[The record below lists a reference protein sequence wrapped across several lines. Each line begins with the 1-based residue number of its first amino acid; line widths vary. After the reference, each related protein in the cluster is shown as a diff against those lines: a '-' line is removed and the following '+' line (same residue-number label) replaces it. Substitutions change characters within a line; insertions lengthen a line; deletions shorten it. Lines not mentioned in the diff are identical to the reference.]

1 MRLSPRAFSIA
12 ALAALALPAP
22 GALAQEAGDPAPAP
36 PAPVPAPP
44 TPSAEPVGP
53 PDPSQTPPVKKES
66 KFHRN
71 FFDETDGKLD
81 FSNFLA
87 KGGFF
92 PMPVIITEPAVDG
105 GFGVVA
111 QFITVNKDDPKRT
124 TRRMLGAVKT
134 GNGSYGYGYFQSGSA
149 FDDRV
154 SYKFGVGRGKV
165 TLKAYPDILPSGLE
179 YTNKYDY
186 GALASVRLHLA
197 DSRFSLGPLFDFRKL
212 HSRIDLDI
220 EDLPERFSDFERKL
234 KTGAL
239 GFGVHFDSRDNAMT
253 PTEGLNIYAEGKFN
267 DGAFGSDRDFQIYD
281 VHGYGFH
288 KLSPEWRLGAKVEV
302 DAIRGH
308 YPVYFA
314 SSINLRGIEAR
325 RYQGETAVSTELEI
339 TRQISPRWALLGF
352 AGLGFTDAG
361 GARIFDNS
369 GAKIAGGG
377 GFRYRIAR
385 KLGLDAGID
394 VAYGPSGAVFYLQ
407 FGHAWA
413 FNLD

>member
-1 MRLSPRAFSIA
+1 MRHLPCRSAAA
-12 ALAALALPAP
+12 ALTFLAAAPGAWAQEAGSAAGEPPVADDAGPAP
-22 GALAQEAGDPAPAP
+22 GASQPMDPAQPAT
-36 PAPVPAPP
+36 PVE
-44 TPSAEPVGP
+44 T
-53 PDPSQTPPVKKES
+53 ES
-66 KFHRN
+66 KFHRT

-105 GFGVVA
+105 GFGIVG
-111 QFITVNKDDPKRT
+111 QFITMSKDDPKRT

-149 FDDRV
+149 FDGKL
-154 SYKFGVGRGKV
+154 SYKFGVGRGKI

-179 YTNKYDY
+179 YTNKYEY

-197 DSRFSLGPLFDFRKL
+197 DPRFSLGPLLDFRKL
-212 HSRIDLDI
+212 RSSIDLNV
-220 EDLPERFSDFERKL
+220 KL
-234 KTGAL
+234 QPGAL
-239 GFGVHFDSRDNAMT
+239 GFGVHFDSRDNALT
-253 PTEGLNIYAEGKFN
+253 PTKGYNIYAEGKFN

-288 KLSPEWRLGAKVEV
+288 PLSSKWRLGAKVEV
-302 DAIRGH
+302 DAIRGD

-314 SSINLRGIEAR
+314 SSVNLRGVEAR
-325 RYQGETAVSTELEI
+325 RYQGETAVSTELEV

-361 GARIFDNS
+361 GARLFEDS
-369 GAKIAGGG
+369 GAKIAGGV

-385 KLGLDAGID
+385 KLGLDAGVD

>member
-1 MRLSPRAFSIA
+1 MRHLPCRSAAA
-12 ALAALALPAP
+12 ALTFLAAAPGAWAQEAGSAAGEPPVADDAGPAP
-22 GALAQEAGDPAPAP
+22 GASQPMDPAQPAT
-36 PAPVPAPP
+36 PVE
-44 TPSAEPVGP
+44 T
-53 PDPSQTPPVKKES
+53 ES
-66 KFHRN
+66 KFHRT

-105 GFGVVA
+105 GFGIVG
-111 QFITVNKDDPKRT
+111 QFITMSKDDPKRT

-149 FDDRV
+149 FDGKL
-154 SYKFGVGRGKV
+154 SYKFGVGRGKI

-179 YTNKYDY
+179 YTNKYEY

-197 DSRFSLGPLFDFRKL
+197 DPRFSLGPLLDFRKL
-212 HSRIDLDI
+212 RSSIDLNV
-220 EDLPERFSDFERKL
+220 EDLPDRFSDFDRKL
-234 KTGAL
+234 QTGAL
-239 GFGVHFDSRDNAMT
+239 GFGVHFDSRDNALT
-253 PTEGLNIYAEGKFN
+253 PTKGYNIYAEGKFN

-288 KLSPEWRLGAKVEV
+288 PLSSKWRLGAKVE
-302 DAIRGH
+302 A

-314 SSINLRGIEAR
+314 SSVNLRGVEAR
-325 RYQGETAVSTELEI
+325 RYQGETAVSTELEV

-361 GARIFDNS
+361 GARLFEDS
-369 GAKIAGGG
+369 GAKIAGGV

-385 KLGLDAGID
+385 KLGLDAGVD

>member
-1 MRLSPRAFSIA
+1 M
-12 ALAALALPAP
+12 P
-22 GALAQEAGDPAPAP
+22 GASQPMDPAQPAT
-36 PAPVPAPP
+36 PVE
-44 TPSAEPVGP
+44 T
-53 PDPSQTPPVKKES
+53 ES
-66 KFHRN
+66 KFHRT

-105 GFGVVA
+105 GFGIVG
-111 QFITVNKDDPKRT
+111 QFITMSKDDPKRT

-149 FDDRV
+149 FDGKV
-154 SYKFGVGRGKV
+154 SYKFGVGRGKI

-179 YTNKYDY
+179 YTNKYEY

-197 DSRFSLGPLFDFRKL
+197 DPRFSLGPLLDFRKL
-212 HSRIDLDI
+212 RSSIDLNV
-220 EDLPERFSDFERKL
+220 EDLPDRFSDFDRKL
-234 KTGAL
+234 QTGAL
-239 GFGVHFDSRDNAMT
+239 GFGVHFDSRDNALT
-253 PTEGLNIYAEGKFN
+253 PTKGYNIYAEGKFN

-288 KLSPEWRLGAKVEV
+288 PLSSKWRLGAKVEV
-302 DAIRGH
+302 DAIRGD

-314 SSINLRGIEAR
+314 SSVNLRGVEAR
-325 RYQGETAVSTELEI
+325 RYQGETAVSTELEV
-339 TRQISPRWALLGF
+339 TRQVSPRWALLGF

-361 GARIFDNS
+361 GARLFEDS
-369 GAKIAGGG
+369 GAKIAGGV

-385 KLGLDAGID
+385 KLGLDAGVD

>member
-1 MRLSPRAFSIA
+1 MRHLPCRSAAA
-12 ALAALALPAP
+12 ALTFLAAAPGAWAQEAGSAAGEPPVADDAGPAP
-22 GALAQEAGDPAPAP
+22 GASQPMDPAQPAT
-36 PAPVPAPP
+36 PVE
-44 TPSAEPVGP
+44 T
-53 PDPSQTPPVKKES
+53 ES
-66 KFHRN
+66 KFHRT

-105 GFGVVA
+105 GFGIVG
-111 QFITVNKDDPKRT
+111 QFITMSKDDPKRT

-149 FDDRV
+149 FDGKL
-154 SYKFGVGRGKV
+154 SYKFGVGRGKI

-179 YTNKYDY
+179 YTNKYEY

-197 DSRFSLGPLFDFRKL
+197 DPRFSLGPLLDFRKL
-212 HSRIDLDI
+212 RSSIDLNV
-220 EDLPERFSDFERKL
+220 EDLPDRFSDFDRKL
-234 KTGAL
+234 QTGAL
-239 GFGVHFDSRDNAMT
+239 GFGVHFDSRDNALT
-253 PTEGLNIYAEGKFN
+253 PTKGYNIYAEGKFN

-288 KLSPEWRLGAKVEV
+288 PLSSKWRLGAKVEV
-302 DAIRGH
+302 DAIRGD

-314 SSINLRGIEAR
+314 SSVNLRGVEAR
-325 RYQGETAVSTELEI
+325 RYQEV

-361 GARIFDNS
+361 GARLFEDS
-369 GAKIAGGG
+369 GAKIAGGV

-385 KLGLDAGID
+385 KLGLDAGVD